1 MRNES
6 ILCMPLTTWDSNF
19 PNTLVQLMHV
29 LSKENKILFVDYEFT
44 IKDILMSLSGK
55 NDVPVQRMLG
65 IEERLREVKTKYGS
79 SVYVLTPPPVLP
91 INWIKW
97 KNPYRVLLQ
106 LNSQLIKA
114 SIKKALQTLEMDNP
128 TVVNGYNP
136 FFGLPLAG
144 AFEEALN
151 IYFCYDEINGDEFY
165 RFHGPEIEKDYIRK
179 ADGMIV
185 TSDGLLE
192 SKCPLHRNCYVV
204 KNGVD
209 FELFNSVSDHVP
221 QNETKVAG
229 YTGSIDERF
238 DIGLMEYVVKELSDI
253 QFVFIGRIT
262 NLEAKRKLEHFPNVH
277 FTGGKRPEEVPQL
290 LKDVDV
296 CIIPYIKNELTRGVY
311 PLKVNEYLAAGKA
324 VVMTDF
330 SRLNDLQEH
339 VKAVSGKED
348 FAKAIRSEMLDDSR
362 EKRESR
368 IKKAKENSWENKAE
382 EFSDVVDNLRLKKY
396 VFK

>member
-106 LNSQLIKA
+106 LNSQLIKS